1 MAGMKATHVLTLLLC
16 SIAVSLGFSVK
27 VKGQELVSKDS
38 ELWAEIYDPPY
49 KQPTEVPKGSD
60 LRKALFDQLRP
71 KISAQ
76 VSGKKMLFS
85 GSLKAYRN
93 WAFFTGETVDGDG
106 NSVPFGELES
116 SATAA
121 LWLRTMDGWKLV
133 DFSGGHTDV
142 FYEIWP
148 EQFGVP
154 RALLGFE

>member
-1 MAGMKATHVLTLLLC
+1 MKATHVLAFLLC
-16 SIAVSLGFSVK
+16 SLSVILSSTTK
-27 VKGQELVSKDS
+27 ASGQELVSKGS

-49 KQPTEVPKGSD
+49 QQPTEVPKGSD

-71 KISAQ
+71 KISEM
-76 VSGKKMLFS
+76 VDSRKLLFS

-93 WAFFTGETVDGDG
+93 WAFFTGETVDGNG
-106 NSVPFGELES
+106 NPVPIGELENS
-116 SATAA
+116 DTAA
-121 LWLRTMDGWKLV
+121 LWLRTVDGWKLV
-133 DFSGGHTDV
+133 DFSGGHSDV